1 MAINAVLVLVL
12 GASAWGA
19 YELLWPSTESTAASD
34 ARHMTVLRTN
44 VVETVSAAGTLQSG
58 YTANAD
64 FATSGTVT
72 EIDVKVGDVVAV
84 GQILAKLDAGEA
96 NQQVKAAQSSLDA
109 AEEDLADAKEAA
121 ATTTTAPPGGQ
132 SQGNAQ
138 SVTSLQA
145 KVDQAELA
153 LQQAKDGLSATVLT
167 APGAGTV
174 TAITGS
180 VGQKVGSSAASS
192 STAKGSTTGSTTTS
206 GFITLTDLANLVVK
220 ANVAE
225 IDVSKVKAAQDA
237 SVTVNALPD
246 TPIAAKVISADLTP
260 TTTNNIVQFGVS
272 LSLTQPPQ
280 GLRPG
285 QSASVSI
292 TVARADDAL
301 AVPSAAV
308 RTVGGTNT
316 VTVLSNGQ
324 EETRTVQVGVR
335 SEALVQITSGLSD
348 GDQVVLTLPSTSS
361 GTTGGGFG
369 GGAGGGRQGGGGGGF
384 GGGTGG
390 GGAVIPGGTGR

>member
-12 GASAWGA
+12 GAAAWGA

-84 GQILAKLDAGEA
+84 GQALAKLDAGEA

-132 SQGNAQ
+132 SQGNVQ

-180 VGQKVGSSAASS
+180 VGQKVGSSSAASS

-361 GTTGGGFG
+361 GNTG